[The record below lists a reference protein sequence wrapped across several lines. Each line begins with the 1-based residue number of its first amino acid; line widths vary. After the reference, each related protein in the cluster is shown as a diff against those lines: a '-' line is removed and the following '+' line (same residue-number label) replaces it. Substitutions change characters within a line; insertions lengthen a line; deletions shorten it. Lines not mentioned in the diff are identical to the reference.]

1 MSEGNELQRLEIFVT
16 KLLEEF
22 DGLRKN
28 KEQLEKNKEQLEK
41 ELTKKNAVIEELND
55 QVAMQQLEREEV
67 GLRVTRIVSQ
77 FEDWERELSEEEV
90 VQELVSEEQQ
100 LEQEIADAEKQV
112 QERELF
118 SSGALYNKG

>member
-1 MSEGNELQRLEIFVT
+1 MSEGIELQRLEIFVT

-28 KEQLEKNKEQLEK
+28 KEQLEKELAEK
-41 ELTKKNAVIEELND
+41 KAVIEELND

-77 FEDWERELSEEEV
+77 FESWERELSEREV

-100 LEQEIADAEKQV
+100 LEQEIADAEQQV

-118 SSGALYNKG
+118 SSETSYNKG